1 MRTACQ
7 CAVTCVC
14 VCVWETV
21 TLCSRLG
28 DRLAVMHVTSTFNRG
43 QTSFSSR
50 RKARL
55 FFHSLICVRALLIN
69 GLPRQHHY
77 AVNSDE
83 CHMLYREV
91 DGQELSVCVASLW
104 RIGCPPHTLAD
115 EWG

>member
-14 VCVWETV
+14 VCVGDCD
-21 TLCSRLG
+21 TLQQVGGPAGCHACNKHLQPRPNLFFLSEESQ
-28 DRLAVMHVTSTFNRG
+28 A
-43 QTSFSSR
+43 
-50 RKARL
+50 